1 MPSELLLH
9 SRLEAE
15 LRALRN
21 RDKRWR
27 GAVDT
32 AIRKLLSDPYT
43 AGSRLQGLADRE
55 LQGRVRRL
63 YVGGDGGYRLF
74 YWLPTLKARPELK
87 LAIPIYLSESPRSG
101 FDYDSSDLDE
111 VGMNVVRDYRA
122 GKLACFRRFQHSAVL
137 SHYLDQPQPK

>member
-1 MPSELLLH
+1 MPCEILLH

-43 AGSRLQGLADRE
+43 AGSRLQGLVDRE

-87 LAIPIYLSESPRSG
+87 LAIPIYLSESPRSV
-101 FDYDSSDLDE
+101 FDYESIDLNE
-111 VGMNVVRDYRA
+111 VGMDVVGDYRA
-122 GKLACFRRFQHSAVL
+122 GRFACFRRFRDPSVL
-137 SHYLDQPQPK
+137 SGYLDQPQPK